1 MTYKDEPLNG
11 TKLPNYIKLTDPYPG
26 ESSVMKKRQF
36 PSVLRFH
43 KTNYGN
49 NPEKNMLSEL
59 ILYKPVTEEIYINTV
74 HQLYNDKYENRRKV
88 MEHLEGVEEARYNVE
103 QIQKEID
110 LASIG
115 TQLDPTV
122 EQDNAD
128 CEEEVMAEH
137 PDFLHIDPE
146 QINQER
152 PQTSNIHATI

>member
-1 MTYKDEPLNG
+1 
-11 TKLPNYIKLTDPYPG
+11 
-26 ESSVMKKRQF
+26 
-36 PSVLRFH
+36 
-43 KTNYGN
+43 
-49 NPEKNMLSEL
+49 MLSEL
-59 ILYKPVTEEIYINTV
+59 MLYKPVTEEIDINTV
-74 HQLYNDKYENRRKV
+74 HQLYNDKYENKRKVDIVKCQV
-88 MEHLEGVEEARYNVE
+88 MEHLEGVEEARYYVE

-152 PQTSNIHATI
+152 PHTSNDHANIEIPEKGHDVAPPPVGVTIFRHFFSFL